1 MGPAFQRL
9 IALHCQGDF
18 ISKKGD
24 KLWSATVASA
34 HRSSHSKAHGDT
46 PPWHRDLGAGP
57 QGLVRVRSRHGEMLR
72 PCGGLRRRGSGVKT
86 QVPHIPQGWKTGA
99 RVFRPGGEPS
109 GKQEVGQFRP
119 VSPLEQGRKGRS
131 LPTAACPQAPGG
143 AAQRHSLRSP
153 CRCSACGG

>member
-1 MGPAFQRL
+1 MGPAFHRL

-57 QGLVRVRSRHGEMLR
+57 QGLVRVRSRHGDRLR

-86 QVPHIPQGWKTGA
+86 QVPHIPQGWKVGA
-99 RVFRPGGEPS
+99 RGVPS
-109 GKQEVGQFRP
+109 WRRAQRGTGSGAGA
-119 VSPLEQGRKGRS
+119 VSPLEQGREGRS
-131 LPTAACPQAPGG
+131 LPTAARPQAPGG
-143 AAQRHSLRSP
+143 AAQPRSLRSP
-153 CRCSACGG
+153 CRCSACVG